1 MKAVL
6 IWGTV
11 FATGFLSSFQAIA
24 QQPPMQVPAAPQA
37 IEMHLQQQRTLQ
49 QREAIEAKKGQPTTA
64 VKPTA
69 SATTRAA
76 TSTDCKARAVR
87 KNGKPL
93 RGPARASFLK
103 KCEADEGSLP
113 TQNPVEKQ
121 KP

>member
-6 IWGTV
+6 TWGKV
-11 FATGFLSSFQAIA
+11 FAAGLLSSFQAIA

-37 IEMHLQQQRTLQ
+37 IGMHLQQQRTLQ
-49 QREAIEAKKGQPTTA
+49 QREAIEAKKGQPTAAAKPNASAATGA
-64 VKPTA
+64 PTA
-69 SATTRAA
+69 TE
-76 TSTDCKARAVR
+76 CEARAVG

-93 RGPARASFLK
+93 RGAARTSFLK
-103 KCEADEGSLP
+103 ECDGDAKSLR